1 MAGYVMTVDQALD
14 AARAGGFSYNNG
26 LITIVCIGW
35 AESRWRTDARN
46 TNSNGTIDRGWLQIN
61 SIHTDISDADCD
73 NPAKAAAYA
82 YKNLSKLG
90 TSFSPWVAFT
100 SGAYKGPDNIVWTA
114 VQKAYSASV
123 LQDQVNTLQT
133 QNNALA
139 NQVSSLQTQLGAA
152 NDTISTLQAQVNA
165 ANSTISTLQAQVS
178 ALNGQVAT
186 LNTKLSQAQSDL
198 SACQSTSA
206 AKDSQISSLQS
217 KIDRAKSDLA

>member
-1 MAGYVMTVDQALD
+1 MTVDQALD

-90 TSFSPWVAFT
+90 TSFSPWVAYT
-100 SGAYKGPDNIVWTA
+100 SGAYKGPDSIVWTA
-114 VQKAYSASV
+114 VQKAYSAST

-133 QNNALA
+133 QNTALA
-139 NQVSSLQTQLGAA
+139 NQVASLRTQLGDA

-165 ANSTISTLQAQVS
+165 ANSTISSLQSQIS
-178 ALNGQVAT
+178 SLNAQVAT
-186 LNTKLSQAQSDL
+186 LNTQLAQSQSNL
-198 SACQSTSA
+198 SSCQAASA
-206 AKDSQISSLQS
+206 AKDASISALQA
-217 KIDRAKSDLA
+217 KIDKARNDLA

>member
-1 MAGYVMTVDQALD
+1 MTIDQAL
-14 AARAGGFSYNNG
+14 AAAKAGGFSYNNG

-73 NPAKAAAYA
+73 DPIKAAAYA

-90 TSFSPWVAFT
+90 TSFSPWVAYT
-100 SGAYKGPDNIVWTA
+100 SGAYKGPDSIVWTA
-114 VQKAYSASV
+114 VQKAYAASS

-133 QNNALA
+133 QNSALS
-139 NQVSSLQTQLGAA
+139 NQVSSLRAQLSDA
-152 NDTISTLQAQVNA
+152 NDTISTLQSQINA
-165 ANSTISTLQAQVS
+165 ANSTISSLQSQVS

-186 LNTKLSQAQSDL
+186 LNTKLSQAQNEL
-198 SACQSTSA
+198 SSCQSASA
-206 AKDSQISSLQS
+206 AKDSQISTLQS
-217 KIDRAKSDLA
+217 KIDRAKTDLA